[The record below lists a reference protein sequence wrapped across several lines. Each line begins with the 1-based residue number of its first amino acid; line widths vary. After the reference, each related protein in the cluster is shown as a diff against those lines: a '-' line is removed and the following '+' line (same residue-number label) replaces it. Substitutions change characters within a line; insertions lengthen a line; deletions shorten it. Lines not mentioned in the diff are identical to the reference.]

1 MPMTPQNS
9 VLIVDD
15 ERDILELV
23 KYNLQKEGYQ
33 VLTAENGKEA
43 LTLSE
48 RRPSLILLD
57 VMMPAMNGL
66 EVLKQLK
73 SKPSTAAIPVVFLTA
88 KGSEL
93 DEVIG
98 LELGADDYIVKPISI
113 PKLIARVKAVLRKS
127 EARKTSEAPGKDY
140 HAGVLHIQPSLHLV
154 HIEGKETFFPKK
166 EFEILTYLAEHEG
179 EVITRER
186 LLNAVWGRDVFVV
199 DRTVDV
205 HIRKIRE
212 KLGRFADYI
221 ETIKGVGYRFRTP
234 QKNGA
239 L

>member
-1 MPMTPQNS
+1 MPLTSQNS
-9 VLIVDD
+9 ILIVDD
-15 ERDILELV
+15 EKDIVELV
-23 KYNLQKEGYQ
+23 RYNLQREGYH
-33 VLTAENGKEA
+33 VLTADNGKDA
-43 LTLSE
+43 LSLSE

-66 EVLKQLK
+66 EVLRQLK
-73 SKPSTAAIPVVFLTA
+73 SRPATAGIPVVFLTA
-88 KGSEL
+88 KGSEV

-127 EARKTSEAPGKDY
+127 ESRRPSEQPGKEY
-140 HAGVLHIQPSLHLV
+140 RAGVLHIQPALHLV

-166 EFEILTYLAEHEG
+166 EFEILTYLAAHEG
-179 EVITRER
+179 EVITREG
-186 LLNAVWGRDVFVV
+186 LLNAVWGRDVYVV

-212 KLGRFADYI
+212 KLGRYADYI
-221 ETIKGVGYRFRTP
+221 ETIKGIGYRFRIP
-234 QKNGA
+234 A
-239 L
+239 E